1 VYNVGEVSTLKVRKV
16 LFTMSWLLYKR
27 FWWRMRVLYVI
38 RDFHPLVLFYALGTF
53 LLALGAAGGVIIV
66 ALLSFGHHP
75 TGATAV
81 LDSLLVQTGLLF
93 TLFGVLFD
101 FEHNRPLTPG
111 A

>member
-1 VYNVGEVSTLKVRKV
+1 
-16 LFTMSWLLYKR
+16 MSWLLYKR
-27 FWWRMRVLYVI
+27 FWWRMGTLYVV

-53 LLALGAAGGVIIV
+53 LSAVGGAMGVVLLALLCI
-66 ALLSFGHHP
+66 GHHP

-81 LDSLLVQTGLLF
+81 FDSLLIQTGLMF